1 MTTNLTT
8 KPNPGEELMRDAR
21 RPGSTTPGIKKNIL
35 VLDDDPQVRESLRKV
50 LQAEGYEVLLA
61 ANDQEGLEQFD
72 STHIDLLLLD
82 LNLPAKSG
90 WDLFER
96 FSSTNPL
103 LPIIIITG
111 RHNEYNLAAAA
122 GVGALMEKPLD
133 VPLLFQTIAA
143 LLVEPAEARLKRL
156 VGLNNDVRYAPPR
169 RTASTACPDADPEV
183 THKTPEKLSNVR
195 CCSGWGINE

>member
-1 MTTNLTT
+1 M
-8 KPNPGEELMRDAR
+8 GDAQ
-21 RPGSTTPGIKKNIL
+21 RPGSTTQGMKKNIL
-35 VLDDDPQVRESLRKV
+35 VVDDDSQVRESLRKV
-50 LQAEGYEVLLA
+50 LQSEGYEVMLA
-61 ANDQEGLEQFD
+61 ADGQEGLDQFD
-72 STHIDLLLLD
+72 SKHVDLLLLD
-82 LNLPAKSG
+82 LNLPETTG

-103 LPIIIITG
+103 LPIVIITG
-111 RHNEYNLAAAA
+111 RHYQYRLAAAA

-133 VPLLFQTIAA
+133 VPLLVQTIAA

-169 RTASTACPDADPEV
+169 RTPSTGCPDAEPEV
-183 THKTPEKLSNVR
+183 AQKTPEKPSNVR

>member
-1 MTTNLTT
+1 MTTNPTT

-21 RPGSTTPGIKKNIL
+21 RPVSTSQAMKKNIL
-35 VLDDDPQVRESLRKV
+35 VVDDDSQVRESLRKV
-50 LQAEGYEVLLA
+50 LQAEGYEVRLA
-61 ANDQEGLEQFD
+61 ADGLEGLEQFD
-72 STHIDLLLLD
+72 SKHIDLLLLD

-111 RHNEYNLAAAA
+111 RHNQYNLAAAA

-133 VPLLFQTIAA
+133 VPLLLQTIAA
-143 LLVEPAEARLKRL
+143 LLIEPAEAQLKRL
-156 VGLNNDVRYAPPR
+156 VGLHSDVRYAPPR
-169 RTASTACPDADPEV
+169 RTASTTCPDPDSEV
-183 THKTPEKLSNVR
+183 THETPEKPSNPR
-195 CCSGWGINE
+195 CYSGWGINE